1 MRDLIEQFATHYVSD
16 LEKQLDSENGQR
28 SIQNPVLFLFLGDK
42 SLEALQSIY
51 ATNEQKWQNSEGVL
65 YVHAYSED
73 TLQRANVYNCRLPQP
88 SADKKTMRAS
98 LYDMFYQ
105 DESLLIELNKMM
117 KMVSVRVAEM
127 GKLFTYHQQMNIAVV
142 TRADD
147 IANVLLPEFT
157 LLVKSYL
164 SELFKNVSLDLYV
177 LIQEKNNGQE
187 FGFST
192 SIGVSF
198 LDELNEYQQ
207 PDYQFC
213 ADLQMTEDRVKLA
226 VEHTSSPLYSLV
238 YILSDK
244 NEQGMFIDNG
254 KEDNYELISDIVL
267 LNNKRVES
275 EVYEGSESYNR
286 TQFIHNIT
294 GVTGRPTFASA
305 GLSKVKRPT
314 HAIAHTV
321 LAKVYDHFLERL
333 KQNCTHDVSEVL
345 ERLEITDSQILQ
357 KVKSVLPDES
367 KLEEMTG
374 LMTSGVSYKELT
386 SMTLKEAEVALFE
399 DSSQTFFATNFVLAA
414 RSKQDSSQQRHKL
427 TQLIREEILENP
439 KYGLYAAYQ
448 LTSGSDAKKSLANV
462 LRSRIRDTI
471 RQLEYCKD
479 QLEDLYRQRVD
490 RQEIKTGGL
499 FTRDK
504 ERVRNFIRHF
514 FPVIYGKKYEI
525 LGLEMEIELL
535 TDYERQ
541 LEDIHQKLRQQVMQ
555 LEEIKVQVSEMS
567 RKSIR
572 EAVDYL
578 DKNIEE
584 YYGAV
589 VQESI
594 EIVEA
599 KRGTGFYFE
608 DKYMGSISFL
618 IDKGVTE
625 MIQRLCDMCRKEIM
639 TSEPFSLSFE
649 DELLARANVT
659 AAYDNRTVLTREQLY
674 RDLALELE
682 SRSSVHIEVFQFMQK
697 YRYEEKYFF
706 ADYTNDFVQY
716 VFRTEQGMRTYK
728 QGCIHE
734 AHKSGIEKIKLMGGF
749 GIEDLMYYRNNRKYY
764 ESYRENGFLF
774 RRQGG
779 GQLS

>member
-42 SLEALQSIY
+42 SLDALQAIY
-51 ATNEQKWQNSEGVL
+51 ASNEQKWQNSEGVL
-65 YVHAYSED
+65 YVHVYAEE
-73 TLQRANVYNCRLPQP
+73 TLDRPNVYSCRLPQP

-98 LYDMFYQ
+98 LHEMFYQ

-117 KMVSVRVAEM
+117 KMISDRVADM
-127 GKLFTYHQQMNIAVV
+127 GKLFTYHQQINIAVV

-147 IANVLLPEFT
+147 IANVLIPEFT

-164 SELFKNVSLDLYV
+164 AELFKNVSLDLYV
-177 LIQEKNNGQE
+177 LIQEKNNGHE

-198 LDELNEYQQ
+198 LDEVNEYQQ
-207 PDYQFC
+207 IDYQFC
-213 ADLQMTEDRVKLA
+213 ADLQMTEDRVTLG
-226 VEHTSSPLYSLV
+226 VEHKHSPLYSLV

-267 LNNKRVES
+267 LNNKRVEP
-275 EVYEGSESYNR
+275 EIYEGNENYNR
-286 TQFIHNIT
+286 TQFMHNIT
-294 GVTGRPTFASA
+294 GATGRPTYASA

-314 HAIAHTV
+314 HAIALTV
-321 LAKVYDHFLERL
+321 LAKVYDHFLELL
-333 KQNCTHDVSEVL
+333 KGKGNYDVTEAL
-345 ERLEITDSQILQ
+345 ERLEITDSYILR

-399 DSSQTFFATNFVLAA
+399 DSSQTFFATNFLLDA
-414 RSKQDSSQQRHKL
+414 RSKRNSFQGKDKFS
-427 TQLIREEILENP
+427 QLIRERIIENP

-448 LTSGSDAKKSLANV
+448 LTSGNDAEKSLVGV
-462 LRSRIRDTI
+462 LRSRIRETV
-471 RQLEYCKD
+471 RQLEYSKD
-479 QLEDLYRQRVD
+479 QLEELYRQRVD

-504 ERVRNFIRHF
+504 ERVRNFVRYL
-514 FPVIYGKKYEI
+514 FPMIYGKKYEI
-525 LGLEMEIELL
+525 LGLEMEVELL
-535 TDYERQ
+535 KYYEKQ
-541 LEDIHQKLRQQVMQ
+541 LEEIHQKIEKQVMQ

-567 RKSIR
+567 RRSIR

-594 EIVEA
+594 DIVEA
-599 KRGTGFYFE
+599 KRGSGFYFE

-618 IDKGVTE
+618 LEKGVTE
-625 MIQRLCDMCRKEIM
+625 MIQRLCDMCRTEIL
-639 TSEPFSLSFE
+639 TSAPFSLSFE
-649 DELLARANVT
+649 EELLARANVT
-659 AAYDNRTVLTREQLY
+659 VAYDNRAVLTREQLY

-682 SRSSVHIEVFQFMQK
+682 NRSSVHIEVFQFMQK

-706 ADYTNDFVQY
+706 ADFTNDFVQY
-716 VFRTEQGMRTYK
+716 VFRTEQGSKDYK

-734 AHKSGIEKIKLMGGF
+734 KNKSGIEKVKLMGGF

-764 ESYRENGFLF
+764 ESYVESGFLF
-774 RRQGG
+774 HRQGE
-779 GQLS
+779 GQSS